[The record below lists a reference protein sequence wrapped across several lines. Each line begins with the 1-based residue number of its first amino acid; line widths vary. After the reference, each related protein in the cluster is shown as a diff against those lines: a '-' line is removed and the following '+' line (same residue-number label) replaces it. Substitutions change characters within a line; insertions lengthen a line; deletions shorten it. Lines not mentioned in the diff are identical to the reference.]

1 MPELEKSA
9 IVENLLNILINI
21 SGRKTDRGHAVFTL
35 DAVMKKL
42 EDKYDFL
49 KHVKIK
55 DTRYIE
61 DVDTVSVM
69 SDINVVES
77 SEMGRALQDI
87 ITTMDN
93 SLGKDAGHFFIKE
106 LRTSLDDDYKTSIDD
121 MGVDLSLMQLE
132 REVKEL
138 EKSITRKK

>member
-21 SGRKTDRGHAVFTL
+21 SGRKTDRGHAIITM

-49 KHVKIK
+49 KHVQIK

-87 ITTMDN
+87 ITTMDS

-106 LRTSLDDDYKTSIDD
+106 LRTSLDDDYKTSMDD

>member
-21 SGRKTDRGHAVFTL
+21 SGRKTDRGHAIITM

-106 LRTSLDDDYKTSIDD
+106 LRTSLDDDYKTSMDD

>member
-69 SDINVVES
+69 SDINVVDS

>member
-21 SGRKTDRGHAVFTL
+21 SGRKTDRGHAIITL

-42 EDKYDFL
+42 EDKYGFL
-49 KHVKIK
+49 KHVQIK

-69 SDINVVES
+69 SDINVVDS
-77 SEMGRALQDI
+77 SEIGEALQDI
-87 ITTMDN
+87 ITTMDS

-106 LRTSLDDDYKTSIDD
+106 LRTSLDDDYKTSMDD

>member
-49 KHVKIK
+49 KHVQIK

-69 SDINVVES
+69 SDINVVDS

-87 ITTMDN
+87 ITTMDS

-106 LRTSLDDDYKTSIDD
+106 LRTSLDDDYKTSISD